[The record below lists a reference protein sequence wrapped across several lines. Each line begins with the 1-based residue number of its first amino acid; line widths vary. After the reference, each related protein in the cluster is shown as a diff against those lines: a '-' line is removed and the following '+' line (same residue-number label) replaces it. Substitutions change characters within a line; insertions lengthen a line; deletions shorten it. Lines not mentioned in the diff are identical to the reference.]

1 MPVYIVRSNEVGQCV
16 QEAIDDLNLRL
27 WEMNQRGHSL
37 EMPKTMKFD
46 MVVVKEWEAI
56 QSTDKQES
64 ITSEIQGGFETDM
77 KKTNE
82 ASTQATTDTRRTLDR
97 NAHEEKGSDTQEFYD
112 G

>member
-1 MPVYIVRSNEVGQCV
+1 MPVYIVRANEVGQCV
-16 QEAIDDLNLRL
+16 QEVVDDLNLRL

-64 ITSEIQGGFETDM
+64 ITSEIQGGFQTET
-77 KKTNE
+77 KKSND
-82 ASTQATTDTRRTLDR
+82 SGTQKSNDSKQSLDR
-97 NAHEEKGSDTQEFYD
+97 NSHGEKGSDTQEFYD